1 MHLPAGSAFTVT
13 LNGNPVNFAIGSVS
27 NSNTLTLTLATA
39 ATSTDTLTVAYTDP
53 STNNDTNA
61 AQDVAGN
68 DAASKSPINVSND
81 TPPIP
86 PQLQLA
92 IDTGFN
98 SADFYTSNG
107 TINVSH
113 LLIGNTWEYST
124 DGGVSWNPGHGGAA
138 ATSNTDTFTV
148 SPGSYANGAIRVRQ
162 TSPGA
167 QVSDAGQL
175 QHPLDAPPAR
185 LAGMTGVPDYIA
197 DRGALA
203 ITADGGYVITWV
215 AFTSDGQQAD
225 IFVQRFDSHK
235 VAVGGIQRLAGLPL
249 GLDDGPQITGLSDG
263 GYVVT
268 WYQFNQNSGRYDI
281 FVQRFASNGALF
293 GPKQELTGLIGNE
306 HSRPSITSLPD
317 GGYVISWSGFDN
329 ADAESNDIYV
339 QGFNA
344 LNQPVGS
351 VQRLAGMVGAADVNC
366 QIKALPDGGY
376 LVTWMGFT
384 NDGEDFDIFVQRF
397 DNTSTPVGTVQRL
410 SGMGGK
416 ADHSPV
422 IAVLSDGAYV
432 LSWMGDT
439 NDQTWDIFV
448 QRFDSSNNLV
458 GSTQRLA
465 GVHQSDEQPQIS
477 ALSNGSYVVS
487 WTSISYGNEAEISIQ
502 KYDANNVPAG
512 SAHSLSG
519 GVGSN
524 NNTSKISGLSDG
536 GYVVAW
542 QGGGGVDPL
551 NYVYLQRYDQNNQA
565 VGVTRKFSGM
575 YLQPSDAPLVTALP
589 DGGYVLGWKG
599 KTSDGQ
605 DYDIFVQQFDAQDRI
620 VDGQALNLIVDHS
633 GPLLVSG
640 NPLDNALNVTLSGDI
655 QRIFDYGLVFGSTG
669 TITLKGLDGASDV
682 VLDLSVPDDL
692 AQVSVLGH
700 TLTIN
705 PTADLT
711 PGKQYA
717 VHLSAGAVTGLID
730 GNSLSAIT
738 NDTSFNF
745 TTVGTNMVDLG
756 ANGRLIAPM
765 NVDGRWYYYWDRS
778 GDGIA
783 NAADLISYNDL
794 KLFFAHDVTGGT
806 STDIFDG
813 ANYGTLNGVQL
824 KLPTLGDPDTT
835 GLHAG
840 TAVDN
845 STPGQNNTT
854 YDDLLAVWDA
864 FNGSTAGQTN
874 VAGLP
879 SAWLAGSPYASS
891 TFKNSDST
899 HYSVD
904 LSTGT
909 VYSSLPTDLMAV
921 MVQIL

>member
-1 MHLPAGSAFTVT
+1 MV
-13 LNGNPVNFAIGSVS
+13 
-27 NSNTLTLTLATA
+27 LA
-39 ATSTDTLTVAYTDP
+39 
-53 STNNDTNA
+53 
-61 AQDVAGN
+61 
-68 DAASKSPINVSND
+68 
-81 TPPIP
+81 
-86 PQLQLA
+86 
-92 IDTGFN
+92 
-98 SADFYTSNG
+98 
-107 TINVSH
+107 
-113 LLIGNTWEYST
+113 
-124 DGGVSWNPGHGGAA
+124 
-138 ATSNTDTFTV
+138 
-148 SPGSYANGAIRVRQ
+148 RQ

-185 LAGMTGVPDYIA
+185 LAGMTGLPDYLV
-197 DRGALA
+197 DRSGLA

-215 AFTSDGQQAD
+215 GATSDGQQFD

-249 GLDDGPQITGLSDG
+249 AEDQGPQVTGLSDG

-268 WYQFNQNSGRYDI
+268 WQQPDVDNIRFDI
-281 FVQRFASNGALF
+281 FAQRFASNGALF
-293 GPKQELTGLIGNE
+293 GPKQELTGLIGDQ
-306 HSRPSITSLPD
+306 HFYPSITSLHN
-317 GGYVISWSGFDN
+317 GGYVISWTGINN
-329 ADAESNDIYV
+329 ADADIYDIYV

-344 LNQPVGS
+344 QNQPIGS
-351 VQRLAGMVGAADVNC
+351 VQRLTGMGGEIDEIS

-376 LVTWMGFT
+376 LVTWMGYT
-384 NDGEDFDIFVQRF
+384 NDNQGRDIFVQRF
-397 DNTSTPVGTVQRL
+397 DNTSMPVGTVQRL
-410 SGMGGK
+410 SGMSGQE
-416 ADHSPV
+416 DQMPV

-432 LSWMGDT
+432 LSWMGYT
-439 NDQTWDIFV
+439 IDQNWDIFV

-465 GVHQSDEQPQIS
+465 GVYESDEQPQIS

-487 WTSISYGNEAEISIQ
+487 WTSRSGGIEAAISIQ
-502 KYDANNVPAG
+502 KYDANNAPAG
-512 SAHSLSG
+512 SAHSLTG
-519 GVGSN
+519 GVGSGFYN
-524 NNTSKISGLSDG
+524 SQISGLSDG

-575 YLQPSDAPLVTALP
+575 YLQPSGSPLLTALP
-589 DGGYVLGWKG
+589 DGGYVLGWSG
-599 KTSDGQ
+599 MTSDGQ
-605 DYDIFVQQFDAQDRI
+605 NSDIFVQQFDAQDRI
-620 VDGQALNLIVDHS
+620 VDRQALNLIVDQT

-655 QRIFDYGLVFGSTG
+655 QLIFDKDLVLGSTG

-682 VLDLSVPDDL
+682 VLNLSVPADL

-745 TTVGTNMVDLG
+745 TTVGTDMVDLG
-756 ANGRLIAPM
+756 IDGKLIAPV

-794 KLFFAHDVTGGT
+794 KPFFAHDVTGGT
-806 STDIFDG
+806 SSDIFDW

-824 KLPTLGDPDTT
+824 KLPTLGGPATL
-835 GLHAG
+835 GMRAG
-840 TAVDN
+840 TTVDN
-845 STPGQNNTT
+845 STPGQNNPT
-854 YDDLLAVWDA
+854 YNDLLAVWDE

-879 SAWLAGSPYASS
+879 SAWLAGSRYASS
-891 TFKNSDST
+891 TFKNADST

-909 VYSSLPTDLMAV
+909 VYSSLPADLMAV